1 MAVEDLPALGI
12 GTYENTD
19 YEVCANSVETALNAG
34 YRHVD
39 TAEGYDNEAAVG
51 DGIVTSGVDREDVFL
66 ATKVSPGNLAYDDVL
81 DHARASIDR
90 LGVETLDLLYV
101 HWPIRAYD
109 REGTLAA
116 FDKLYDDG
124 LIRNV
129 GLSNFTPE
137 LLEDAIETLEA
148 PLFAHQVECHPLFQQ
163 DELRAMAREHGHH
176 LVAYTPLAK
185 GDVTDVPELV
195 DIAEKHDAT
204 PAQVA
209 LSWLL
214 SKESVSA
221 IPKSATPEHIR
232 ENFGALEV
240 TLDDED
246 VSRIDD
252 IDREKRYVDFEEA
265 PWN

>member
-1 MAVEDLPALGI
+1 MAVKDLPTLGI

-19 YEVCANSVETALNAG
+19 HEVCANSVETALNVG

-39 TAEGYDNEAAVG
+39 TAEGYDNEVAVG
-51 DGIVTSGVDREDVFL
+51 DGIVSSGVDREEVFL
-66 ATKVSPGNLAYDDVL
+66 ATKVSPDNLAYDDVL
-81 DHARASIDR
+81 EHARASIER

-109 REGTLAA
+109 REATLAA
-116 FDKLYDDG
+116 FDELYEEG

-137 LLEDAIETLEA
+137 LLEDAIETLSA

-163 DELRAMAREHGHH
+163 AELRAMASEHGHH

-185 GDVTDVPELV
+185 GDVTEIPEVV

-214 SKESVSA
+214 SKESVAA

-240 TLDDED
+240 TLDDAD
-246 VSRIDD
+246 VARIDD

>member
-19 YEVCANSVETALNAG
+19 HEVCANSVETALNVG

-51 DGIVTSGVDREDVFL
+51 EGIAAADADREDVFL
-66 ATKVSPGNLAYDDVL
+66 ATKVSPDNLAYDDVL

-109 REGTLAA
+109 REATLAA
-116 FDKLYDDG
+116 FDELYDDG

-129 GLSNFTPE
+129 GLSNFTPA
-137 LLEDAIETLEA
+137 LLEAAIETLEA

-163 DELRAMAREHGHH
+163 DELRAMAREHGHR

-204 PAQVA
+204 PTQVS

-240 TLDDED
+240 TLDDAD
-246 VSRIDD
+246 VARIDG

>member
-66 ATKVSPGNLAYDDVL
+66 ATKVSPDNLAYDDVL

-116 FDKLYDDG
+116 FDELYDDG

-137 LLEDAIETLEA
+137 LLEDAIETLDA